1 MRILTGICCGILWTT
16 FLMFLVSK
24 GNQIDNNMTLLT
36 TAIVVA
42 GGLAGGD

>member
-1 MRILTGICCGILWTT
+1 MRILTGVVCGIFWLI
-16 FLMFLVSK
+16 FLVFLVSK

>member
-1 MRILTGICCGILWTT
+1 MRVLTGICCGILWIT
-16 FLMFLVSK
+16 FLVFLVSK